1 MQIKFLNIKN
11 FKSIRELEIRDVENC
26 LILVG
31 KNNTGKTVVLDA
43 IRAVTGN
50 YKVRET
56 DFNERRQN
64 IEITMT
70 LQITEED
77 VPVTLSHDLVTG
89 LLREQMGF
97 QDIIITDS
105 MSMQAI
111 TDYYSAGDAAV
122 KAVQAG
128 VDMILMPQNL
138 QESVNGILSAVENGV
153 ITEERINESVLR
165 ILQVKISQ
173 GIIEIENQ
181 EM

>member
-77 VPVTLSHDLVTG
+77 
-89 LLREQMGF
+89 LRLFHNYGRVSNYKKYESWIRDF
-97 QDIIITDS
+97 QKKLPCFQNGKLTFTCSINQNGTIRYDDGKS
-105 MSMQAI
+105 KNN
-111 TDYYSAGDAAV
+111 DY
-122 KAVQAG
+122 
-128 VDMILMPQNL
+128 
-138 QESVNGILSAVENGV
+138 
-153 ITEERINESVLR
+153 
-165 ILQVKISQ
+165 ILQVLPKVHFIDTARKLKSFQ
-173 GIIEIENQ
+173 EDFYHVIICLDNPVHS
-181 EM
+181 

>member
-1 MQIKFLNIKN
+1 MKIKFLNIKN

-50 YKVRET
+50 YKVKET

-77 VPVTLSHDLVTG
+77 LHQFHSYGRVCFYKKYESWF
-89 LLREQMGF
+89 REF
-97 QDIIITDS
+97 QKKLPNFKNGKNDI
-105 MSMQAI
+105 
-111 TDYYSAGDAAV
+111 YSIHRV
-122 KAVQAG
+122 
-128 VDMILMPQNL
+128 NL
-138 QESVNGILSAVENGV
+138 
-153 ITEERINESVLR
+153 
-165 ILQVKISQ
+165 KIK
-173 GIIEIENQ
+173 
-181 EM
+181 